1 MEIVCT
7 ECRKQ
12 RDVLYPELWRYKIG
26 SKYFCSWGCLRK
38 GEQKMGKIT
47 LEMKKKAVQIA
58 LDGGNPFEY
67 LESCGSKNPHGL
79 WWTIKENLKVADPD
93 KYVKLP
99 KYKPGPAEGKPAV
112 DKGMP
117 KKIGPDGKEYEKLEL
132 EAGGNYQL
140 SVAEDQMDKLKID
153 QTNSPVTFG
162 DFEVT
167 AVRHPEFGEFY
178 FDQKFNRID
187 WRNPEGDE
195 VSFAPGSWKRLT
207 EALPQIMGILGVK
220 V

>member
-79 WWTIKENLKVADPD
+79 WWTIKQNLKVADPD
-93 KYVKLP
+93 KYAKLP
-99 KYKPGPAEGKPAV
+99 NYKPGPAEGKLAV

-117 KKIGPDGKEYEKLEL
+117 KKIGPDGKEYERLEL

-153 QTNSPVTFG
+153 KPLMHSGKKAIGWEG
-162 DFEVT
+162 DFGTYVYD
-167 AVRHPEFGEFY
+167 RKQGY
-178 FDQKFNRID
+178 ID
-187 WRNPEGDE
+187 YESNDGDE
-195 VSFAPGSWKRLT
+195 ISMPVDAWREWWKEIREVWQL
-207 EALPQIMGILGVK
+207 MGVEL
-220 V
+220 